1 MYYPS
6 RQALGDQLAAKLDKY
21 RNNDSI
27 IFCVKESSL
36 LTCIELAAHLH
47 AYVYILQYSEVED
60 PYDITRQLGAI
71 TQSGDFILNPDIAPS
86 EYDYIYSNFSGIVDQ
101 RKQDAFSEINA
112 RDDLNGKFDMNVFN
126 NRNVLIVADILKS
139 TFQLEVAFNVLKPYA
154 PLSVFGAFGNITMPV
169 SDKMHLE
176 SDGLSYMDVL
186 PNTFFDDDHFFNQPD
201 NYTEEQKVKIANNI
215 SLYWA

>member
-36 LTCIELAAHLH
+36 LTCVELAARIH
-47 AYVYILQYSEVED
+47 AYIYILQYSEVDD
-60 PYDITRQLGAI
+60 PYDTTRQLGAI
-71 TQSGDFILNPDIAPS
+71 IPNGDFILNPDISPS
-86 EYDYIYSNFSGIVDQ
+86 EYDYIYSNFSGIIDQ
-101 RKQDAFSEINA
+101 GKQNAFSEINA
-112 RDDLNGKFDMNVFN
+112 RDNLNEKFNMDVLN
-126 NRNVLIVADILKS
+126 NRNVLIVADILKT
-139 TFQLEVAFNVLKPYA
+139 TFELEVALNVLKPYA
-154 PLSVFGAFGNITMPV
+154 PSSVFGAFGNITMPV

-186 PNTFFDDDHFFNQPD
+186 PNTIFDDDHFFNQPD
-201 NYTEEQKVKIANNI
+201 NYTEEQKIKLANNI